1 MILPSFSVDAA
12 RRADESV
19 LVFDIGGTWFRAGLV
34 HADSRVELLDKQ
46 PAISIRN
53 CDDSVADLQRRLVS
67 YIAEV
72 TQKASF
78 PGLSRVA
85 VSIGAAVNMKTG
97 HVVASAPL
105 WGVARCD
112 MDLAAILVGRFPEFT
127 WSVVNDVTALAM
139 RLITSGAPPDVRH
152 AAALTVSSG
161 IAYRTI
167 DLRTG
172 DIPVDADYGLQGEIG
187 HLPVEVFWRGRRLDA
202 RCDCGALRHVS
213 AISSG
218 RAIES
223 LLTRLPGL
231 TDLSAPPAQT
241 EARIESVTGG
251 GMLGLTVAVANAW
264 PVAIEFLEFVTQP
277 LAYAL
282 LYQMT
287 LNPEVRFTAISGG
300 VAEGLGQPY
309 LDALIRNLQQLG
321 LYGIPEQDTGYF
333 RRRIAL
339 GNRMDWMRSAEP
351 QCFPGESVEMFLG
364 GQ

>member
-1 MILPSFSVDAA
+1 MGEMILPSFSVDAA
-12 RRADESV
+12 RRVDEPI

-34 HADSRVELLDKQ
+34 HADGRAELLDKQ

-53 CDDSVADLQRRLVS
+53 CGDSVAGLQRRLVG
-67 YIAEV
+67 YISEV
-72 TQKASF
+72 TQRTSF
-78 PGLSRVA
+78 PGLLRVA
-85 VSIGAAVNMKTG
+85 VSIGAAVDMKTG

-105 WGVARCD
+105 WGPARCD
-112 MDLAAILVGRFPEFT
+112 LDLTGVLAGELPEFT

-139 RLITSGAPPDVRH
+139 RLITSGAPPGIRH

-187 HLPVEVFWRGRRLDA
+187 HLPVEVFWRGRRLNA

-223 LLTRLPGL
+223 LLMRLPGL
-231 TDLSAPPAQT
+231 AELTMSSATTQ
-241 EARIESVTGG
+241 ARIESATDGG
-251 GMLGLTVAVANAW
+251 IPGFTVAVAKAE
-264 PVAIEFLEFVTQP
+264 PVAIDFLELVTRP

-287 LNPEVRFTAISGG
+287 FNPEVRFTVVNGG

-309 LDALIRNLQQLG
+309 LNALILNLQQLG
-321 LYGIPEQDTGYF
+321 LYGVPEQDTGYF
-333 RRRIAL
+333 LRRIAL
-339 GNRMDWMRSAEP
+339 GNPDGLDAIRGAAVLAR
-351 QCFPGESVEMFLG
+351 GKR
-364 GQ
+364 

>member
-1 MILPSFSVDAA
+1 MILPSFSVDVA
-12 RRADESV
+12 RRANEPV
-19 LVFDIGGTWFRAGLV
+19 LVFDIGGTWFRAGRV
-34 HADSRVELLDKQ
+34 YADSRVELLDKQ

-53 CDDSVADLQRRLVS
+53 CDDSVAGLQRRLVG
-67 YIAEV
+67 YISEV
-72 TQKASF
+72 TQKARF
-78 PGLSRVA
+78 PGLLRVA

-105 WGVARCD
+105 WGPARCD
-112 MDLAAILVGRFPEFT
+112 MDLANILAARLPEFT

-139 RLITSGAPPDVRH
+139 RMITSGAPPGVRR

-187 HLPVEVFWRGRRLDA
+187 HLPVEVFWRDRRLDA

-223 LLTRLPGL
+223 LLRRLPGL
-231 TDLSAPPAQT
+231 TELTASSATT
-241 EARIESVTGG
+241 EARIEPATDGG
-251 GMLGLTVAVANAW
+251 IAGLTTAVAKAR
-264 PVAIEFLEFVTQP
+264 PVAIEFLELVTRP

-287 LNPEVRFTAISGG
+287 FNPEVQFTVVSGG

-309 LDALIRNLQQLG
+309 MDALIRNLRQFG

-333 RRRIAL
+333 IRRVAL
-339 GNRMDWMRSAEP
+339 GNPDGLDAIRGAAVVAR
-351 QCFPGESVEMFLG
+351 GRR
-364 GQ
+364 